1 MRAHVRFP
9 LALALVAAA
18 ALPLA
23 AQSAASAESAKPAK
37 AAPAANTAGLA
48 ADLLRDLSQVERK
61 TLALARAIPADKF
74 GWRPSEGTRS
84 VGEVLLHVAADNYL
98 LPAALGYVPDAATGI
113 KGDDYKTAQA
123 FENRKLDRDATI
135 AELEKS
141 FAFLRS
147 SLTATTQEKL
157 GEQVSLFGQKFSGQQ
172 TWIMTATHLHEHLGQ
187 LIAYARANNVTPP
200 WSQGG

>member
-1 MRAHVRFP
+1 MRAHLRF
-9 LALALVAAA
+9 AAAAVLVAAS
-18 ALPLA
+18 ALP
-23 AQSAASAESAKPAK
+23 ASAQQ
-37 AAPAANTAGLA
+37 PAAAANPNTPALA
-48 ADLLRDLSQVERK
+48 NDLLRDLGQLERK
-61 TLALARAIPADKF
+61 MMALARAIPAEKYN
-74 GWRPSEGTRS
+74 WKPAEGVRS

-98 LPAALGYVPDAATGI
+98 LPAALGYTPDAATGI

-141 FAFLRS
+141 FAFLRA
-147 SLTATTQEKL
+147 SLTATTQAKL

-187 LIAYARANNVTPP
+187 MIAYARANGVTPP